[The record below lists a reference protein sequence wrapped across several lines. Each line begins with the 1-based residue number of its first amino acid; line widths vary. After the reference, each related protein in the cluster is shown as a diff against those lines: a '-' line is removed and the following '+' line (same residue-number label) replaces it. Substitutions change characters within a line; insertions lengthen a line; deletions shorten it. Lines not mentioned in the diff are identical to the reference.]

1 MTGRAEERVRTAQN
15 RYEELL
21 EDRQELE
28 DELTEDLYEIQDE
41 WSEKATNI
49 ESMTVG
55 LEKTDISID
64 DVVLV
69 WIPVD

>member
-1 MTGRAEERVRTAQN
+1 MAGRAQERVRTAEN
-15 RYEELL
+15 RYADLM

-28 DELTEDLYEIQDE
+28 DTLTEDLYEIQDE
-41 WSEKATNI
+41 WSEKAENI
-49 ESMTVG
+49 ESQTVG

-64 DVVLV
+64 DVALI